1 MGLPVLPVVDRGT
14 WRGATLLSGTRRV
27 FPLVSVR
34 LVFQGGAAWDPPG
47 KEGLATLTARMLERG
62 TRTRGHSE
70 VIDAIETI
78 GASFSANAGYEA
90 IRLEGLVLTRS
101 LDRFLSVLAEMV
113 LEPAFSEEELETCR
127 EEMIAELAL
136 HREEDRD
143 LGESFFRR
151 AIYGEGPYGR
161 FSEGTAKSLPTITRE
176 DVLQR
181 WREGFATKRL
191 IAAAAGDID
200 LAQLTAA
207 LEKHF
212 GRLPEGAPAVR
223 PPAVTRPLDGLEV
236 LLVDKPERTQ
246 TQIFVGRNVVPP
258 THPDYLPFLLAN
270 HAFGGMFTSRLM
282 QEVRVKRGWSYGA
295 YSRLEMNPDGALAG
309 AWTFPAND
317 DTIPAIR
324 LLLDLLG
331 AFARDG
337 VTAEELEAARGHL
350 QNVLAFEVETPEQAV
365 ARRVHETLLGLPDD
379 WTPRWLDR
387 IEKTPL
393 AEANAAARRVLDAG
407 SLALTVV
414 CTADRFRGPLQELPQ
429 VKRIRVVPFDADD
442 PSAWTDV
449 FSR

>member
-1 MGLPVLPVVDRGT
+1 MLRVLPVVDRGS

-34 LVFQGGAAWDPPG
+34 LVFQGGAAFDPPG
-47 KEGLATLTARMLERG
+47 KEGLSALTARMLERG
-62 TRTRGHSE
+62 TRTREHAE

-78 GASFSANAGYEA
+78 GASFSANAGYDSV
-90 IRLEGLVLTRS
+90 RLEGLVLSRG
-101 LDRFLSVLAEMV
+101 LDRVREVLAEMV
-113 LEPAFSEEELETCR
+113 LEPAFSDEELETCR

-136 HREEDRD
+136 NREEDRD
-143 LGESFFRR
+143 LAESYFRR
-151 AIYGEGPYGR
+151 SVYGDGPYGR
-161 FSEGTAKSLPTITRE
+161 FSEGTEKSLPAITRD
-176 DVLQR
+176 DVVAR
-181 WREGFATKRL
+181 WREAFTRKRL

-200 LAQLTAA
+200 LPQLEAA

-212 GRLPEGAPAVR
+212 ARLPEGTAA
-223 PPAVTRPLDGLEV
+223 TRPSTAPRKLDGLEV
-236 LLVDKPERTQ
+236 LLVDKPDRTQ
-246 TQIFVGRNVVPP
+246 TQIFLGRAVVGPR
-258 THPDYLPFLLAN
+258 HADYLPFMLAN

-295 YSRLEMNPDGALAG
+295 YSRLEMNHDAALCG

-331 AFARDG
+331 RFASDG
-337 VTAEELEAARGHL
+337 VTAAELEAARGHL

-379 WTPRWLDR
+379 WTPRFLER
-387 IEKTPL
+387 IERIGLEEARL
-393 AEANAAARRVLDAG
+393 AASRVFDNSA
-407 SLALTVV
+407 LALTVV
-414 CTADRFRGPLQELPQ
+414 CTADAFVGALKEIPQ
-429 VKRIRVVPFDADD
+429 VKRVRVVPFDAPD
-442 PSAWTDV
+442 PSVWTDV